1 MKGKSKTV
9 SKGNCTET
17 ELSEPGVL
25 TMQQQMKYSDSIAI
39 ALLNEGAC
47 SQEYSELLY
56 YG

>member
-25 TMQQQMKYSDSIAI
+25 TMQQQMKYSDSIA
-39 ALLNEGAC
+39 LLNEGAC